1 MPRRA
6 RSSEHPTIAYR
17 KRPRPRPRSAARR
30 APAVP
35 APAPD
40 VHVPA
45 PPREGEGGGSF
56 RWLLTGV
63 LLLFLVASVALAA
76 GLYLALGNRVL
87 PGVHTLGVDLGGQS
101 VHEAAATL
109 QSEWQRREIALVA
122 EGNVVATTDPESLGL
137 LLDAD
142 ATARTA
148 YRQGRSL
155 RSLPDAAR
163 SALSENGFQPIW
175 YFDPNTAAAGLE
187 QIAPQVETPAVDAGV
202 RFVGGEIETTPP
214 AAGRALDAPATVE
227 WLQANAASV
236 AANGRL
242 PLVMRTIE
250 PAITDVSAVV
260 AAANELMAEP
270 IHIRAYDPVRDEVQ
284 EGDVPPAVW
293 TEWLALETGE
303 PEAGQSS
310 PSLRWR
316 LDETQVESYLQNQA
330 ETFGPERYLDLEAA
344 VAAVEE
350 AIDSRRY
357 TVRLRIYHHDRQ
369 HVVQPGDTLS
379 SLAVEYGMPYP
390 WIQEANP
397 GVGDNLRPGQTI
409 TIPSPDVLLPLPVVE
424 NKRVVISL
432 SQQRMWAYENERLLW
447 EWPVSTGIDSSPTAP
462 GVFQVQSHEPNAYA
476 SIWDLWMPHFIGIY
490 RPAPGND
497 FMNGF
502 HGFPTR
508 NGSNLLWTN
517 SLGRPVTYGCILV
530 SNENVRLLYDWAEEG
545 VVVEVRS

>member
-6 RSSEHPTIAYR
+6 SSSEHPTIAYR
-17 KRPRPRPRSAARR
+17 RRPRPRHRSAPGR
-30 APAVP
+30 ASTGSPS
-35 APAPD
+35 APD
-40 VHVPA
+40 VYVPA
-45 PPREGEGGGSF
+45 PPREGEGGRGF

-76 GLYLALGNRVL
+76 GLYLALGNRIL

-101 VHEAAATL
+101 VERATAAL
-109 QSEWQRREIALVA
+109 QSEWQRREITLVA
-122 EGNVVATTDPESLGL
+122 EGNVVATSDPASLGL

-175 YFDPNTAAAGLE
+175 YFDPNAAAAGLE

-214 AAGRALDAPATVE
+214 AAGRTLDTPATVE
-227 WLQANAASV
+227 WLQANAAYV

-250 PAITDVSAVV
+250 PAISDVSAVV
-260 AAANELMAEP
+260 AAANELTAKP
-270 IHIRAYDPVRDEVQ
+270 IHVRAYDPVRDEVQ
-284 EGDVPPAVW
+284 EGDVPSAVW
-293 TEWLALETGE
+293 TEWLALETAE

-316 LDETQVESYLQNQA
+316 LDETQVENYLQNQA

-350 AIDSRRY
+350 AIDARTY
-357 TVRLRIYHHDRQ
+357 AVRLRIHHHDRQ
-369 HVVQPGDTLS
+369 HVVRPGDTLS
-379 SLAVEYGMPYP
+379 SLAVEYGIPYP

-409 TIPSPDVLLPLPVVE
+409 TIPSPDVLLPLPIVE

-432 SQQRMWAYENERLLW
+432 SQQRMWAFENDQLLW

-530 SNENVRLLYDWAEEG
+530 SNENVRLLYDWADEG
-545 VVVEVRS
+545 VVVEVRP